1 MSTAT
6 DMLAA
11 YQTAEKALLEG
22 QIYRFGDRQLTMA
35 NLPEIQSG
43 RREWERR
50 VATEQAR
57 AAGVASSPL
66 SVVGADFSYGRHGSS
81 HDGWWPT

>member
-1 MSTAT
+1 MSNAT

-11 YQTAEKALLEG
+11 YQKAEVALLQG
-22 QIYRFGDRQLTMA
+22 QTYRFGDRQLTMV

-50 VATEQAR
+50 VSQETAA
-57 AAGVASSPL
+57 AAGVPQSP
-66 SVVGADFSYGRHGSS
+66 VGVIGADFSGGFAPR
-81 HDGWWPT
+81 HDGWWPA

>member
-11 YQTAEKALLEG
+11 YQKAELALLKG
-22 QIYRFGDRQLTMA
+22 QTYRFGERQITMA
-35 NLPEIQSG
+35 NLPEILAG

-50 VATEQAR
+50 VSQEQAA
-57 AAGVASSPL
+57 AAGVPQSP
-66 SVVGADFSYGRHGSS
+66 VGVIGADFSGGLSPPR
-81 HDGWWPT
+81 DGWWPA

>member
-11 YQTAEKALLEG
+11 YQEAEVALLQG
-22 QIYRFGDRQLTMA
+22 QTYRFGDHQLTMV

-50 VATEQAR
+50 VSQEQAA
-57 AAGVASSPL
+57 AAGVSQSP
-66 SVVGADFSYGRHGSS
+66 VGVIGADFSGGFTPRR
-81 HDGWWPT
+81 DGWWPA

>member
-11 YQTAEKALLEG
+11 YQTAEQALLKG
-22 QIYRFGDRQLTMA
+22 QTYRFGDRQLTMA
-35 NLPEIQSG
+35 NLPEIQTG

-50 VATEQAR
+50 VSQENAA
-57 AAGVASSPL
+57 AAGVSQSP
-66 SVVGADFSYGRHGSS
+66 VGIIGADFSGGCAPRGN
-81 HDGWWPT
+81 GWWPA